1 MLAGTPARQG
11 LDFNILLLE
20 TEEAS
25 ATPHSGEKSA
35 IKKNSKLG
43 WLGHKLNTHAL
54 LPHLLHLVLWQA
66 LQCAGVVL
74 DSQHIFAVLLDWR
87 APCRQPSELP

>member
-43 WLGHKLNTHAL
+43 WLGHKLAAHPRIAATLVAL
-54 LPHLLHLVLWQA
+54 
-66 LQCAGVVL
+66 GVVAGL
-74 DSQHIFAVLLDWR
+74 AVR
-87 APCRQPSELP
+87 RRCA